1 MADAAT
7 RKKNEG
13 NEYFKVGDYPRA
25 VASYSE
31 AIDLQPT
38 NAVLYSNRSAAYAGM
53 SKWTEAAE
61 DGKRCVELDPTFV
74 KGYHRAGNAML
85 KTKDLKAGIALVEK
99 GLAHGPGNADL
110 LAVLDQMKREFA
122 AAERIRLS
130 SLGREEML
138 KEEANKLFQAARFED
153 AIAKY
158 TQAAD
163 AVSDKTSPLYL
174 TILNNRAA
182 CHQQLSNFPAV
193 VEDTSH
199 VIEHDPHNV
208 KALLRRGLAF
218 EGLERYR
225 SALADIRAVLAI
237 DPSMDIANKA
247 QHRIGAAVRQ
257 LKKGE

>member
-13 NEYFKVGDYPRA
+13 NEFFKVRDFPRA
-25 VASYSE
+25 IASYSE

-38 NAVLYSNRSAAYAGM
+38 NAVLYSNRSAAYAGLN
-53 SKWTEAAE
+53 KWAEAAE

-74 KGYHRAGNAML
+74 KGYHRAGLAML

-99 GLAHGPGNADL
+99 GLVHGAGNADL
-110 LAVLDQMKREFA
+110 LDILEQLKAEFS
-122 AAERIRLS
+122 AAERVRLA

-138 KEEANKLFQAARFED
+138 KEEANKLFKAARFEE
-153 AIAKY
+153 AIEKY
-158 TQAAD
+158 TQAAN
-163 AVSDKTSPLYL
+163 AVEDKASPLYL

-199 VIEHDPHNV
+199 VLEHDPSNV

-247 QHRIGAAVRQ
+247 QHRIGSAVRQ
-257 LKKGE
+257 LKKGD